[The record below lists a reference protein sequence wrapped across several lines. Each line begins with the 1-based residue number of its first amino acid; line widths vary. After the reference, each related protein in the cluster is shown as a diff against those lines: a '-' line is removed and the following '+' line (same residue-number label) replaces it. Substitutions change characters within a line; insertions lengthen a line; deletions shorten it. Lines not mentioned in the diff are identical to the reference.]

1 MPLRDV
7 LVVIENT
14 ENVAP
19 RIAAAAALV
28 AGDTDARIV
37 GLYATG
43 YPLSTSYGDLA
54 GWTQL
59 VDAYMTAQRNEG
71 TTAEA
76 AFRQELATRHR
87 GGDWLYREDDATLA
101 TTALAAQYDIVV
113 MGQPDPE
120 ASTGDLVG
128 LQPEQVVLGC
138 GRPVLVVPY
147 AGNFVE
153 IGKRVLVAW
162 NATREAARA
171 LHDAMP
177 LLERAEGVTV
187 IEVDPPGSIAGV
199 VRLTAEDVAA
209 GLSARGIAAT
219 AETETAGDI
228 SVDDLLL
235 SRAADRGVDLLVMGG
250 YGHSRLREFVMGG
263 VSRGIFQHMTVP
275 VLMSH

>member
-1 MPLRDV
+1 
-7 LVVIENT
+7 
-14 ENVAP
+14 
-19 RIAAAAALV
+19 
-28 AGDTDARIV
+28 
-37 GLYATG
+37 
-43 YPLSTSYGDLA
+43 
-54 GWTQL
+54 
-59 VDAYMTAQRNEG
+59 MTAQRNEG

-76 AFRQELATRHR
+76 AFRQELAARHL

-101 TTALAAQYDIVV
+101 TTALAAQYDVVV

-120 ASTGDLVG
+120 ASTGNLVG

-147 AGNFVE
+147 AGDFIE
-153 IGKRVLVAW
+153 IGRQVLVAW

-177 LLERAEGVTV
+177 ILEKAEAVTV

-199 VRLTAEDVAA
+199 VRLTAEDIAA

-219 AETETAGDI
+219 AETETGGDI